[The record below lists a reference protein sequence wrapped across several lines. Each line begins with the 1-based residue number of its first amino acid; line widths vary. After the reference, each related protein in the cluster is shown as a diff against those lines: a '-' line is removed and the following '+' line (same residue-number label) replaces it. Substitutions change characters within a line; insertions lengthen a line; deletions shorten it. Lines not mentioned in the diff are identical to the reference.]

1 MPGVNESKH
10 CTPYAPEELGFEGA
24 WIAGRRTRG
33 DHFVV
38 SLDGPLRESFARW
51 RASDE
56 TLDELKRAMQGRLG
70 EHNLFV
76 ESVRLVGNE
85 GAGLDVSVRL
95 LLDADDEEVKATL
108 CTALDACMREL
119 TIADPDRP

>member
-1 MPGVNESKH
+1 
-10 CTPYAPEELGFEGA
+10 
-24 WIAGRRTRG
+24 
-33 DHFVV
+33 
-38 SLDGPLRESFARW
+38 
-51 RASDE
+51 
-56 TLDELKRAMQGRLG
+56 MQGRLG

-95 LLDADDEEVKATL
+95 VLDADDEEVKATL

-119 TIADPDRP
+119 TIADPDGA